1 MALRNIFVVS
11 LGGIIGSLLR
21 WLISLT
27 AHENGL
33 PGGTLIVGF
42 PGGTLFVNFAGAGI
56 LLISLNYFQAHPNP
70 RWWWRP
76 AIATGFCGGFTTYS
90 AFAVQV
96 QDYLAKS
103 QFGPALMYVAA
114 SLIGTYLVMLL
125 ISKRLKL

>member
-27 AHENGL
+27 SHEN
-33 PGGTLIVGF
+33 GF

-90 AFAVQV
+90 TFAVQV

-103 QFGPALMYVAA
+103 QFGPALMYVAV